1 MAPMPQVNE
10 FACKFEQSGAI
21 LKFGRPGNEF
31 HGEFCGRDVR
41 PEGMRNGSGR
51 GERQTPLFTKTAAA
65 LLRVSSQSQVT
76 PVPSKTTNN
85 CFAQVLSTSGRSEA
99 GTLSQEQLMA
109 CVDVGKAITAELD
122 PNKLIATIME
132 KVSKLLPSETWSL
145 LLLDEK
151 TQSLRFEISVDLDPA
166 MVKDFRLPVGQG
178 VAGQA
183 ALQQRLL
190 IVEDVSRCEFFD
202 HRVDK
207 TSGLQTRSLIC
218 VPILFGKRTLGV
230 LEVVNPKNTN
240 VTILSLLNLLADYL
254 AIAIENTRRYRQ
266 MQEMA
271 DRDNLTGLYNQRY
284 MYLALER
291 NIALCRNTGCPL
303 SLIFMDM
310 DDFKQVVDTLGHLNG
325 SRALHEVAQRVKAC
339 LSEPAFGVAYGGDE
353 FLIVLPD
360 INRRQATETA
370 HAIRRSVKNG
380 PYLASFGHQ
389 VLLTASF
396 GVATFPDDAEDLTDL
411 LALADKAMFNA
422 KHTGKDSVHMGFGR

>member
-1 MAPMPQVNE
+1 MRVSAISQVN
-10 FACKFEQSGAI
+10 
-21 LKFGRPGNEF
+21 
-31 HGEFCGRDVR
+31 
-41 PEGMRNGSGR
+41 
-51 GERQTPLFTKTAAA
+51 
-65 LLRVSSQSQVT
+65 

-85 CFAQVLSTSGRSEA
+85 CFAQVLSTSEPSGTE
-99 GTLSQEQLMA
+99 TLSHDQLMA

-122 PNKLIATIME
+122 PDKLIATIME

-145 LLLDEK
+145 LLLEEK

-166 MVKDFRLPVGQG
+166 MVKDFRLPLGEG

-190 IVEDVSRCEFFD
+190 IVEDVSLCEFFD

-218 VPILFGKRTLGV
+218 VPILFAKRTLGV
-230 LEVVNPKNTN
+230 LEVVNPKDTSI
-240 VTILSLLNLLADYL
+240 TSLSLLNLLADYL
-254 AIAIENTRRYRQ
+254 AIAIENTRRYKQ

-271 DRDNLTGLYNQRY
+271 DHDNLTGLFNQRY

-291 NIALCRNTGCPL
+291 NIARCRTTGCPL

-325 SRALHEVAQRVKAC
+325 SRALHEVAQRVKSC
-339 LSEPAFGVAYGGDE
+339 LADPAFGVAYGGDE
-353 FLIVLPD
+353 FLIVLPNID
-360 INRRQATETA
+360 RRQATETA

-396 GVATFPDDAEDLTDL
+396 GVATFPDDAEDLTEL

-422 KHTGKDSVHMGFGR
+422 KHTGKDSVHMGFTQ